1 MSWYIIA
8 LTLDGQVRLEIDNSA
23 VVTTRRAN
31 WNINMVRLFIPPSA
45 EPDSD
50 YFQVLRTKMGWS
62 GDVPGG

>member
-8 LTLDGQVRLEIDNSA
+8 LTLDGQVRLEIDSSA

-31 WNINMVRLFIPPSA
+31 WNINMVRL
-45 EPDSD
+45 PDSD

-62 GDVPGG
+62 GEARGVRG